1 MFITAAKPQN
11 HFPKRIISLVPSLT
25 ELLADIGL
33 ANETIGITKFCVH
46 PTAWF
51 QSKTKIGGT
60 KNANL
65 EKIISLQ
72 PDLIICNKEE
82 NVKEQ
87 IELLAEEFPVYLS
100 DVSTYSN
107 ALKTLKEIGTITDK
121 VNETDT
127 LIKKI
132 IQAFDDT
139 RAISSN
145 TLSTAYLI
153 WREPYMTVGGDTFI
167 SSMMDKAGLDN
178 IFKDEIRYPTL
189 SIADLVALKPQLI
202 LLSSEPYPF
211 AAKHIEEMKKF
222 FPSTKII
229 LADGEMFS
237 WYGSRMLYAAD
248 YFKSLRQQI
257 LLA

>member
-1 MFITAAKPQN
+1 MFITVAKPQN

-60 KNANL
+60 KNANI
-65 EKIISLQ
+65 EKIISLK

-87 IELLAEEFPVYLS
+87 IELLAEKFPVYLS
-100 DVSTYSN
+100 DVSTYEN
-107 ALKTLKEIGTITDK
+107 ALITINEIGILTGKANDT
-121 VNETDT
+121 NT

-132 IQAFDDT
+132 TQAFDDT
-139 RAISSN
+139 QSLSTN
-145 TLSTAYLI
+145 KLSTAYLI
-153 WREPYMTVGGDTFI
+153 WKEPYMTVGGDTFI
-167 SSMMDKAGLDN
+167 SNMMDKAGLDN
-178 IFKDEIRYPTL
+178 IFKNEIRYPTV

-211 AAKHIEEMKKF
+211 AAKHIVAMKKF
-222 FPSTKII
+222 FPNTKIL

-248 YFKSLRQQI
+248 YFKTLRQQI
-257 LLA
+257 LLP